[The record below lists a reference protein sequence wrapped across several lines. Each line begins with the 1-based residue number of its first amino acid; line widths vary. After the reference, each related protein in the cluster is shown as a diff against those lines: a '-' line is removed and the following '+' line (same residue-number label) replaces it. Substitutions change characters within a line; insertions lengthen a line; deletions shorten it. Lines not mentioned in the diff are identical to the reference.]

1 MVKKTKLTKDKW
13 LGARAD
19 ADLDAKVTEYIDAAD
34 ISMGDLIRRSVKEYL
49 LNHPI
54 KQSEPEVNLKP
65 GVNNE

>member
-54 KQSEPEVNLKP
+54 KQPEPEVNLKP
-65 GVNNE
+65 GE